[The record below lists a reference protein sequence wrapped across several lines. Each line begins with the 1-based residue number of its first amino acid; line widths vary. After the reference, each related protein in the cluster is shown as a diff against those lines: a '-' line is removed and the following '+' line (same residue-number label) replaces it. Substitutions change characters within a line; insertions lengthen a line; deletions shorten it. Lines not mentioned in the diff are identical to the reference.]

1 MMLRQLERL
10 RRDEEGMAMIV
21 SLMVAFV
28 VLMLSTIIVAQSIH
42 SLESSGYDRQR
53 LTSVNAAEAGTN
65 EWWQYL
71 QNTDWT
77 IWIATRVPK
86 RSARNRP
93 RASSP
98 PPPPSTVP
106 TARRRCRAR

>member
-1 MMLRQLERL
+1 MRSEEKTMMLRQLDRL
-10 RRDEEGMAMIV
+10 HRGEEGMALIV

-53 LTSVNAAEAGTN
+53 LTSINAAEAGTN

-71 QNTDWT
+71 QDTDLT
-77 IWIATRVPK
+77 DLDCD
-86 RSARNRP
+86 ARTETLGSQP
-93 RASSP
+93 
-98 PPPPSTVP
+98 V
-106 TARRRCRAR
+106 